1 MLQTSIFSKMDN
13 VQRFHSFFCR
23 LGSHAVIQEFVN
35 IAEDE
40 ANNRF
45 S

>member
-1 MLQTSIFSKMDN
+1 MSSDSIL
-13 VQRFHSFFCR
+13 SFVASD
-23 LGSHAVIQEFVN
+23 SHAVIQEFVN